1 MSADSDRLKE
11 ELGEQIRER
20 LRYYSSI
27 TSIGL
32 RPVSATETPGRSTA
46 SQPAEESQRAE
57 TPDETLEVI
66 REDLG
71 DCTRCKLHKGR
82 QSIVFGVGNPR
93 ADLMF
98 IGEGPGYEED
108 RKGLPFVGPAGQLLT
123 KIIEAIQLTREDVY
137 IANIVKCRPPSN
149 RDPEPEEIAACR
161 PFLERQVSSIK
172 PRVIC
177 TLGRVATQAMLETEK
192 ALGRV
197 RGQVFSFGDAALV
210 PTYHPAYL
218 LRDPSKKKDCWE
230 DMKLIRALLDEQ
242 R

>member
-1 MSADSDRLKE
+1 MSAGNDKLKQE
-11 ELGEQIRER
+11 FAEQLLER

-27 TSIGL
+27 TTIGL
-32 RPVSATETPGRSTA
+32 RPASVSETPEGLDVS
-46 SQPAEESQRAE
+46 SSG
-57 TPDETLEVI
+57 ETLESI

-71 DCTRCKLHKGR
+71 DCTRCKLHEGR
-82 QSIVFGVGNPR
+82 QSLVFGVGNAN

-108 RKGLPFVGPAGQLLT
+108 RKGIPFVGPAGQLLT

-177 TLGRVATQAMLETEK
+177 TLGRVATQAMLSTEK

-197 RGQVFSFGDAALV
+197 RGQVFSFGDATLV

-218 LRDPSKKKDCWE
+218 LRDPSKKRDCWE

>member
-1 MSADSDRLKE
+1 MNADRDRLRE
-11 ELGEQIRER
+11 ELAEQICER

-27 TSIGL
+27 TRIGL
-32 RPVSATETPGRSTA
+32 RPVSVPETQEQDDAVDS
-46 SQPAEESQRAE
+46 SEH
-57 TPDETLEVI
+57 LEAI

-82 QSIVFGVGNPR
+82 QTVVFGVGNPN

-108 RKGLPFVGPAGQLLT
+108 RQGLPFVGPAGQLLT
-123 KIIEAIQLTREDVY
+123 KIIEAIQLTRDDVY

-149 RDPEPEEIAACR
+149 RDPEPEEIATCR
-161 PFLERQVSSIK
+161 PFLERQVSSIE

-177 TLGRVATQAMLETEK
+177 TLGRVATQAMLSTEK

-210 PTYHPAYL
+210 PTYHPAFL
-218 LRDPSKKKDCWE
+218 LRDPSKKRECWE
-230 DMKLIRALLDEQ
+230 DMKLIRALLDE
-242 R
+242 RR

>member
-1 MSADSDRLKE
+1 VNADRDRLRE
-11 ELGEQIRER
+11 ELAEQICER

-27 TSIGL
+27 TRIGL
-32 RPVSATETPGRSTA
+32 RPVSVPETQEQDDAVDS
-46 SQPAEESQRAE
+46 SEH
-57 TPDETLEVI
+57 LEAI

-71 DCTRCKLHKGR
+71 DCTRCNLHKGR
-82 QSIVFGVGNPR
+82 QTVVFGVGNPN

-108 RKGLPFVGPAGQLLT
+108 RQGVPFVGPAGQLLT

-149 RDPEPEEIAACR
+149 RDPEPEEIATCR

-177 TLGRVATQAMLETEK
+177 TLGRVATQAMLSTEK

-210 PTYHPAYL
+210 PTYHPAFL
-218 LRDPSKKKDCWE
+218 LRDPSKKRDCWE
-230 DMKLIRALLDEQ
+230 DMKLIRALLDE
-242 R
+242 RR

>member
-1 MSADSDRLKE
+1 MNADSGRLKE
-11 ELGEQIRER
+11 ELAEQIRER

-27 TSIGL
+27 TSMGL
-32 RPVSATETPGRSTA
+32 RPVSVSEPPESVAV
-46 SQPAEESQRAE
+46 SQSS
-57 TPDETLEVI
+57 ETLESI

-82 QSIVFGVGNPR
+82 QTLVFGVGNPK

-108 RKGLPFVGPAGQLLT
+108 RQGLPFVGPSGQLLT
-123 KIIEAIQLTREDVY
+123 KIIEAIQLTREEVY

-161 PFLERQVSSIK
+161 PFLERQVSSIR

-177 TLGRVATQAMLETEK
+177 TLGRVATQAMLSTEK

>member
-1 MSADSDRLKE
+1 MNADSARLKE
-11 ELGEQIRER
+11 ELAEQIRER

-32 RPVSATETPGRSTA
+32 RPGSASETPA
-46 SQPAEESQRAE
+46 SAEASRPSETMADSLDTIRA
-57 TPDETLEVI
+57 
-66 REDLG
+66 DLS

-82 QSIVFGVGNPR
+82 QTLVFGVGNPE

-108 RKGLPFVGPAGQLLT
+108 RQGVPFVGPSGQLLT
-123 KIIEAIQLTREDVY
+123 KIIEAIQLTREEVY

-161 PFLERQVSSIK
+161 PFLESQVSSIK

-177 TLGRVATQAMLETEK
+177 TLGRVATQAMLSTEK

-197 RGQVFSFGDAALV
+197 RGQVFSFGDVPLV

-230 DMKLIRALLDEQ
+230 DMKLIRALLDE
-242 R
+242 RR